1 MTDTPPPTVNDP
13 PTPDDLEALRL
24 WSLAR
29 RADLSAQADAAAAA
43 TNMIYSGTKVI
54 ASPTRAPPA

>member
-1 MTDTPPPTVNDP
+1 MPDTPPPTVNDP
-13 PTPDDLEALRL
+13 PTPDDLEALRQ

-43 TNMIYSGTKVI
+43 TNMIYSGTQVI